1 MGRSV
6 QTVVCF
12 FGVWLGALSL
22 VWGASPPHP
31 ATRPAKTKTHQK
43 HKAKSNTKISAKDT
57 KKARKTG
64 PKGRNTAPAS
74 QPTSKKAKATK
85 KTKKKGKKYILCK
98 GKKVYG
104 KYCLG
109 RVIGALVEHRSIR
122 CPLKGETIKV
132 IVLKSLNSRKRDS
145 DLRVHHGKNFMHR
158 DYIWMCPQSGYAA
171 YPRDFRRPFDKRKML
186 SALRPLKKWLKL
198 AKSEKIIPGWL
209 RYQAAAASYWAR
221 GKKPRFFGRLFL
233 RAMWAAREE
242 KARAAER
249 RFRFRAIAAMSL
261 ALKKK
266 VYPLKKQPTIA
277 YLIAELFR
285 QAGKWKKATA
295 WFEQAFVLLEKAKK
309 KYKRK
314 GGAIERMIITGK
326 QRADKRDKKI
336 YLLP

>member
-132 IVLKSLNSRKRDS
+132 IVLKSLNS
-145 DLRVHHGKNFMHR
+145 
-158 DYIWMCPQSGYAA
+158 
-171 YPRDFRRPFDKRKML
+171 
-186 SALRPLKKWLKL
+186 
-198 AKSEKIIPGWL
+198 
-209 RYQAAAASYWAR
+209 
-221 GKKPRFFGRLFL
+221 
-233 RAMWAAREE
+233 
-242 KARAAER
+242 
-249 RFRFRAIAAMSL
+249 
-261 ALKKK
+261 
-266 VYPLKKQPTIA
+266 
-277 YLIAELFR
+277 
-285 QAGKWKKATA
+285 
-295 WFEQAFVLLEKAKK
+295 
-309 KYKRK
+309 
-314 GGAIERMIITGK
+314 
-326 QRADKRDKKI
+326 
-336 YLLP
+336 